1 MDELSLRFFGPR
13 KISNLDEITIN
24 TIGIN
29 PSIEINASKN
39 YYVNVKQEKLNKYL
53 KSIKFAITK

>member
-39 YYVNVKQEKLNKYL
+39 YYANKKLKPK
-53 KSIKFAITK
+53 KSKKWAQSYNNH